1 MKGLI
6 TMAILA
12 IGLSAGAQTSGT
24 LKGKVKNERGEA
36 VMYAIASVE
45 VGADFI
51 KARTDEEGRFTI
63 KPLNSGTYILTLTS
77 FDYDTIKYQIEIKND
92 QITFE
97 NNLVMKDKVLG
108 KDVVILGNK
117 LIDPEETSKITL
129 SAKAL
134 KNSPVLRDPSKMLES
149 MTTDIKRS
157 NDGQVYF
164 RGSRSDGVVQ
174 FIDGVKQ
181 SGYVSGLPGRAI
193 GRVSVYTGGIPA
205 KYGDT
210 TSGVIVMETKSYF
223 ELYYARMAG
232 KE

>member
-6 TMAILA
+6 TIALFA

-24 LKGKVKNERGEA
+24 LKGKVKNEKGEP
-36 VMYAIASVE
+36 VVYAIASVE
-45 VGADFI
+45 VGANSI

-63 KPLNSGTYILTLTS
+63 KPLNSGTYILTLAS

-97 NNLVMKDKVLG
+97 NNLVMKDKVIET
-108 KDVVILGNK
+108 VVIRGNK
-117 LIDPEETSKITL
+117 LIDPEETSKISI

-134 KNSPVLRDPSKMLES
+134 KNSPTLRDPAKMLES

-181 SGYVSGLPGRAI
+181 SGYISGLPGRAI
-193 GRVSVYTGGIPA
+193 GSVSVYTGGIPA

-210 TSGVIVMETKSYF
+210 TSGVVVMETKSYF
-223 ELYYARMAG
+223 QLYYARMAG
-232 KE
+232 NE